1 MRMKAYLKMLVAMVA
16 MFAAVACNDDMP
28 PHDKPVN
35 GDEQPCKVEV
45 EVVAITDST
54 IEFSITSEDA
64 EKVCYIFA
72 QSSEAAPTQ
81 AYVLVEGTEVEAN
94 KAINV
99 KFEELDAST
108 KYTLHVVAE
117 NALGTLYAY
126 QEAETEESQSIEPT
140 IKIVVGE
147 CGETSA
153 TFTVTTTNAA
163 NVSYLVRNSSS
174 ADSEM
179 PEGELPTAE
188 EVIAA
193 GEAIEANVA
202 VEVEVADLE
211 AGSQYHIVVAAE
223 GDGGAVVEAEAFN
236 TSYAAPV
243 LSASLT
249 EDIGYDY
256 AVFSV
261 EAENVAE
268 VKYVCIKA
276 GSRDVTAEQVMKNGA
291 AIEAGNVKVEGL
303 AEETTYEV
311 YVAAKGVNKDV
322 VMADVLTFTTTKNI
336 IEYAMSAST
345 TASAMKYSATN
356 YYVTFTD
363 AVNGYKLNLDF
374 YIAEGNEY
382 LISGEYPLAGFNA
395 GEISAP
401 YTSFM
406 FTPADTV
413 VTTFGSGSVTV
424 VATPNE
430 ETREVY
436 YEVSGVLYFADE
448 NYVTL
453 NYSGLIEGIALPEV
467 VEGAPEGAYVFEVSP
482 STSMPKRVHGSNLA
496 VGEYYLKFYD
506 KNWSELTL
514 DLYVDPALCNNGND
528 GLPAGT
534 YTMADGSFDAYSN
547 ISLYNPYFAGNF
559 TEAELKV
566 SVDGD
571 NYTFVLLG
579 TVVSGATEKVVYM
592 SYTGEI
598 KDMVK

>member
-1 MRMKAYLKMLVAMVA
+1 MKAYLKMLVAMVA
-16 MFAAVACNDDMP
+16 MFAAVACNNDMP
-28 PHDKPVN
+28 PQDGP
-35 GDEQPCKVEV
+35 EPQPTVEV
-45 EVVAITDST
+45 EVANITDSSL
-54 IEFSITSEDA
+54 EFGVTTTNAA
-64 EKVCYIFA
+64 EVRYIFA
-72 QSSEAAPTQ
+72 ESSEAAPSVDSIL
-81 AYVLVEGTEVEAN
+81 AEGVEVEEN
-94 KAINV
+94 TNNNNV
-99 KFEELDAST
+99 VALKFEELTPST
-108 KYTLHVVAE
+108 KYTLHVAVR
-117 NALGTLYAY
+117 NTHGTAYAF
-126 QEAETEESQSIEPT
+126 QEAETEEADVVKPT
-140 IKIVVGE
+140 ISIAVGE
-147 CGETSA
+147 VGETAA
-153 TFTVTTTNAA
+153 TFTITTTNATTVKYCVYDMLGG
-163 NVSYLVRNSSS
+163 NP
-174 ADSEM
+174 D
-179 PEGELPTAE
+179 ELISAE
-188 EVIAA
+188 EVLETGTAV
-193 GEAIEANVA
+193 EANA
-202 VEVEVADLE
+202 TVEVEVTDLTFGKE
-211 AGSQYHIVVAAE
+211 YEIVVAAE
-223 GDGGAVVEAEAFN
+223 GESGVVAESETFKTA
-236 TSYAAPV
+236 TPAPV
-243 LSASLT
+243 LTATLT

-276 GSRDVTAEQVMKNGA
+276 GSRDVTAEQVMKNGT
-291 AIEAGNVKVEGL
+291 AIEAGDVKVEGL

-311 YVAAKGVNKDV
+311 YVAAKGVNEDV

-413 VTTFGSGSVTV
+413 VTTFSSGSVTV

-514 DLYVDPALCNNGND
+514 DIFVDPALCNNGND

>member
-1 MRMKAYLKMLVAMVA
+1 MKAYLKMLVAMVA
-16 MFAAVACNDDMP
+16 MFAAVACNNDMP
-28 PHDKPVN
+28 PQDGP
-35 GDEQPCKVEV
+35 EPQPTVEV
-45 EVVAITDST
+45 EVANITDSSL
-54 IEFSITSEDA
+54 EFGVTTTNAA
-64 EKVCYIFA
+64 EVRYIFA
-72 QSSEAAPTQ
+72 ESSEAAPSVDSIL
-81 AYVLVEGTEVEAN
+81 AEGVEVEEN
-94 KAINV
+94 TNNNNV
-99 KFEELDAST
+99 VALKFEELTPST
-108 KYTLHVVAE
+108 KYTLHVAVR
-117 NALGTLYAY
+117 NTHGTAYAF
-126 QEAETEESQSIEPT
+126 QEAETEEADVVEPT
-140 IKIVVGE
+140 ISIAVGE
-147 CGETSA
+147 VGETAA
-153 TFTVTTTNAA
+153 TFTITTTNATTVKYCVYDMLGG
-163 NVSYLVRNSSS
+163 NP
-174 ADSEM
+174 D
-179 PEGELPTAE
+179 ELISAE
-188 EVIAA
+188 EVLETGTAV
-193 GEAIEANVA
+193 EANTT
-202 VEVEVADLE
+202 VEVEVTDLTFGKE
-211 AGSQYHIVVAAE
+211 YEIVVAAE
-223 GDGGAVVEAEAFN
+223 GESGVVAESETFKTA
-236 TSYAAPV
+236 TPAPV

-249 EDIGYDY
+249 EDVGYDY

-276 GSRDVTAEQVMKNGA
+276 GSRDVTAEQVMKNGT
-291 AIEAGNVKVEGL
+291 AIEAGDVKVEGL

-311 YVAAKGVNKDV
+311 YVAAKGVNEDV

-413 VTTFGSGSVTV
+413 VTTFSSGSVTV

>member
-1 MRMKAYLKMLVAMVA
+1 MKAYLKMLVAMVA
-16 MFAAVACNDDMP
+16 MFAAVACNNDMP
-28 PHDKPVN
+28 PQDGP
-35 GDEQPCKVEV
+35 EPQPTVEV
-45 EVVAITDST
+45 EVANITDSSL
-54 IEFSITSEDA
+54 EFGVTTTNAA
-64 EKVCYIFA
+64 EVRYIFA
-72 QSSEAAPTQ
+72 ESSEAAPSVDNIL
-81 AYVLVEGTEVEAN
+81 AEGVEVEEN
-94 KAINV
+94 TNNNNV
-99 KFEELDAST
+99 VALKFEELAPST
-108 KYTLHVVAE
+108 KYTLHVAVR
-117 NALGTLYAY
+117 NTHGTAYAF
-126 QEAETEESQSIEPT
+126 QEAETEEADVVEPT
-140 IKIVVGE
+140 ISIAVGE
-147 CGETSA
+147 VGETAA
-153 TFTVTTTNAA
+153 TFTITTTNATTVKYCVYDMLGG
-163 NVSYLVRNSSS
+163 NL
-174 ADSEM
+174 D
-179 PEGELPTAE
+179 ELISAE
-188 EVIAA
+188 EVLETGTAV
-193 GEAIEANVA
+193 EANA
-202 VEVEVADLE
+202 TVEVEVTDLTFGKE
-211 AGSQYHIVVAAE
+211 YEIVVAAE
-223 GDGGAVVEAEAFN
+223 GESGVVAESETFKTA
-236 TSYAAPV
+236 TPAPV
-243 LSASLT
+243 LTATLT
-249 EDIGYDY
+249 EDVGYNY

-276 GSRDVTAEQVMKNGA
+276 GSRDVTAEQVMKNGT
-291 AIEAGNVKVEGL
+291 AIEAGDVKVEGL

-311 YVAAKGVNKDV
+311 YVAAKGVNEDV

-413 VTTFGSGSVTV
+413 VTTFSSGSVTV

>member
-16 MFAAVACNDDMP
+16 MFAAVACNNDMP
-28 PHDKPVN
+28 PQDGP
-35 GDEQPCKVEV
+35 EPQPTVEV
-45 EVVAITDST
+45 EVANITDSSL
-54 IEFSITSEDA
+54 EFGVTTTNAA
-64 EKVCYIFA
+64 EVRYIFA
-72 QSSEAAPTQ
+72 ESSEAAPSVDSIL
-81 AYVLVEGTEVEAN
+81 AEGVEVEEN
-94 KAINV
+94 TNNNNV
-99 KFEELDAST
+99 VALKFEELTPST
-108 KYTLHVVAE
+108 KYTLHVAVR
-117 NALGTLYAY
+117 NTHGTAYAF
-126 QEAETEESQSIEPT
+126 QEAETEEADVVEPT
-140 IKIVVGE
+140 ISIAVGE
-147 CGETSA
+147 VGETAA
-153 TFTVTTTNAA
+153 TFTITTTNATTVKYCVYDMLGG
-163 NVSYLVRNSSS
+163 NP
-174 ADSEM
+174 D
-179 PEGELPTAE
+179 ELISAE
-188 EVIAA
+188 EVLETGTAV
-193 GEAIEANVA
+193 EANA
-202 VEVEVADLE
+202 TVEVEVTDLTFGKE
-211 AGSQYHIVVAAE
+211 YEIVVAAE
-223 GDGGAVVEAEAFN
+223 GESGVVAESETFKTA
-236 TSYAAPV
+236 TPAPV
-243 LSASLT
+243 LTATLT

-268 VKYVCIKA
+268 IKYVCIKA
-276 GSRDVTAEQVMKNGA
+276 GSRDVTAEQVMKNGT
-291 AIEAGNVKVEGL
+291 AIEAGDVKVEGL

-311 YVAAKGVNKDV
+311 YVAAKGVNEDV

-345 TASAMKYSATN
+345 SASAMKYSATN

-413 VTTFGSGSVTV
+413 VTTFSSGSVTV

-482 STSMPKRVHGSNLA
+482 STSMPKRVHGSNLQA
-496 VGEYYLKFYD
+496 GEYYLKFYD

>member
-16 MFAAVACNDDMP
+16 MFAAVACNNDMP
-28 PHDKPVN
+28 PQDGP
-35 GDEQPCKVEV
+35 EPQPTVEV
-45 EVVAITDST
+45 EVANITDSSL
-54 IEFSITSEDA
+54 EFGVTTTNAA
-64 EKVCYIFA
+64 EVRYIFA
-72 QSSEAAPTQ
+72 ESSEAAPSVDSIL
-81 AYVLVEGTEVEAN
+81 AEGVEVEEN
-94 KAINV
+94 TNNNNV
-99 KFEELDAST
+99 VALKFEELTPST
-108 KYTLHVVAE
+108 KYTLHVAVR
-117 NALGTLYAY
+117 NTHGTAYAF
-126 QEAETEESQSIEPT
+126 QEAETEEADVVEPT
-140 IKIVVGE
+140 ISIAVGE
-147 CGETSA
+147 VGETAA
-153 TFTVTTTNAA
+153 TFTITTTNATTVKYCVYDMLGG
-163 NVSYLVRNSSS
+163 NP
-174 ADSEM
+174 D
-179 PEGELPTAE
+179 ELISAE
-188 EVIAA
+188 EVLETGTAV
-193 GEAIEANVA
+193 EANTT
-202 VEVEVADLE
+202 VEVEVTDLTFGKE
-211 AGSQYHIVVAAE
+211 YEIVVAAE
-223 GDGGAVVEAEAFN
+223 GESGVVAESETFKTA
-236 TSYAAPV
+236 TPAPV

-249 EDIGYDY
+249 EDVGYDY

-276 GSRDVTAEQVMKNGA
+276 GSRDVTAEQVMKNGT
-291 AIEAGNVKVEGL
+291 AIEAGDVKVEGL

-311 YVAAKGVNKDV
+311 YVAAKGVNEDV

-413 VTTFGSGSVTV
+413 VTTFSSGSVTV

>member
-16 MFAAVACNDDMP
+16 MFAAVACNNDMP
-28 PHDKPVN
+28 PQDGP
-35 GDEQPCKVEV
+35 EPQPTVEV
-45 EVVAITDST
+45 EVANITDSSL
-54 IEFSITSEDA
+54 EFGVTTTNAA
-64 EKVCYIFA
+64 EVRYIFA
-72 QSSEAAPTQ
+72 ESSEAAPSVDSIL
-81 AYVLVEGTEVEAN
+81 AEGVEVEEN
-94 KAINV
+94 TNNNNV
-99 KFEELDAST
+99 VALKFEELTPST
-108 KYTLHVVAE
+108 KYTLHVAVR
-117 NALGTLYAY
+117 NTHGTSYAF
-126 QEAETEESQSIEPT
+126 QEAETEEADVVVPT
-140 IKIVVGE
+140 ISIAVGE
-147 CGETSA
+147 VGETAA
-153 TFTVTTTNAA
+153 TFTITTTNATTVKYCVYDMLGG
-163 NVSYLVRNSSS
+163 NP
-174 ADSEM
+174 D
-179 PEGELPTAE
+179 ELISAE
-188 EVIAA
+188 EILETGTAV
-193 GEAIEANVA
+193 EANA
-202 VEVEVADLE
+202 TVEVEVTDLTFGKE
-211 AGSQYHIVVAAE
+211 YEIVVAAE
-223 GDGGAVVEAEAFN
+223 GESGVVAESETFKTA
-236 TSYAAPV
+236 TPAPV
-243 LSASLT
+243 LTASLT

-276 GSRDVTAEQVMKNGA
+276 GSRDVTAEQVMKNGT
-291 AIEAGNVKVEGL
+291 AIEAGDVKVEGL
-303 AEETTYEV
+303 AEETAYEV
-311 YVAAKGVNKDV
+311 YVAAKGVNEDV

-395 GEISAP
+395 GEISSP

-413 VTTFGSGSVTV
+413 VTTFSSGSVTV

-430 ETREVY
+430 ETREVN

-534 YTMADGSFDAYSN
+534 YTMADGSFDTYSN
-547 ISLYNPYFAGNF
+547 VALYNPYFSGNF

-566 SVDGD
+566 SVEGD

>member
-1 MRMKAYLKMLVAMVA
+1 MKAYLKMLVAMVA
-16 MFAAVACNDDMP
+16 MFAAVACNNDMP
-28 PHDKPVN
+28 PQDKPVN

-108 KYTLHVVAE
+108 KYTLHVVAG

-126 QEAETEESQSIEPT
+126 QEAETEESTGVTLSLAITDVTECSAKLSI
-140 IKIVVGE
+140 
-147 CGETSA
+147 TSE
-153 TFTVTTTNAA
+153 NASE
-163 NVSYLVRNSSS
+163 VKYLVALE
-174 ADSEM
+174 ADGLPSQEDV
-179 PEGELPTAE
+179 EAYGESVESNAQ
-188 EVIAA
+188 
-193 GEAIEANVA
+193 
-202 VEVEVADLE
+202 VEVTISDLM
-211 AGSQYHIVVAAE
+211 AGAAYYVRGLATGE
-223 GDGGAVVEAEAFN
+223 NSFAEDIYSFVTLAP
-236 TSYAAPV
+236 SPV

-249 EDIGYDY
+249 EDIGYNY

-276 GSRDVTAEQVMKNGA
+276 GSRDVTAEQVMKNGT
-291 AIEAGNVKVEGL
+291 AIEAGDVKVEGL

-311 YVAAKGVNKDV
+311 YVAAKGVNEDV

-413 VTTFGSGSVTV
+413 VTTFSSGSVTV

>member
-16 MFAAVACNDDMP
+16 MFAAVACNNDMP
-28 PHDKPVN
+28 PQDKPVN

-94 KAINV
+94 KTINV

-126 QEAETEESQSIEPT
+126 QEAETEEATGVTLSFAITDITECSAKLSI
-140 IKIVVGE
+140 
-147 CGETSA
+147 TSE
-153 TFTVTTTNAA
+153 NASE
-163 NVSYLVRNSSS
+163 VKYLVALE
-174 ADSEM
+174 ADGLPSQEDV
-179 PEGELPTAE
+179 EAYGESVE
-188 EVIAA
+188 S
-193 GEAIEANVA
+193 NVQ
-202 VEVEVADLE
+202 VEVTISDLM
-211 AGSQYHIVVAAE
+211 AGAAYYVRGLATGE
-223 GDGGAVVEAEAFN
+223 NSFAEDIYSFVTLAP
-236 TSYAAPV
+236 SPV

-249 EDIGYDY
+249 EDVGYNY

-276 GSRDVTAEQVMKNGA
+276 GSRDVTAEQVMKNGT
-291 AIEAGNVKVEGL
+291 AIEAGDVRVEGL
-303 AEETTYEV
+303 AEETAYEV
-311 YVAAKGVNKDV
+311 YVAAKGVNEDV

-363 AVNGYKLNLDF
+363 SVNGYKLNLDF

-413 VTTFGSGSVTV
+413 VTTFSSGSVTV

>member
-1 MRMKAYLKMLVAMVA
+1 MKAYLKMLVAMVA
-16 MFAAVACNDDMP
+16 MFAAVACNNDMP
-28 PHDKPVN
+28 PQDKPVN
-35 GDEQPCKVEV
+35 GDDQPCKVEV

-126 QEAETEESQSIEPT
+126 QEAETEESTGVTLSFAITDITECSAKLSI
-140 IKIVVGE
+140 
-147 CGETSA
+147 TSE
-153 TFTVTTTNAA
+153 NASE
-163 NVSYLVRNSSS
+163 VKYLVALE
-174 ADSEM
+174 ADGLPSQEDV
-179 PEGELPTAE
+179 EAYGESVESNAQ
-188 EVIAA
+188 
-193 GEAIEANVA
+193 
-202 VEVEVADLE
+202 VEVTISDLM
-211 AGSQYHIVVAAE
+211 AGAAYYVRGLATGE
-223 GDGGAVVEAEAFN
+223 NSFAEDIYSFVTLAP
-236 TSYAAPV
+236 SPV

-249 EDIGYDY
+249 EDVGYNY

-276 GSRDVTAEQVMKNGA
+276 GSRDVTAEQVLKNGT
-291 AIEAGNVKVEGL
+291 AIEAGDVKVEGL

-311 YVAAKGVNKDV
+311 YVAAKGVNEDV

-363 AVNGYKLNLDF
+363 SVNGYKLNLDF

-382 LISGEYPLAGFNA
+382 LISGEYLLAGFNA

>member
-16 MFAAVACNDDMP
+16 MFAAVACNNDMP
-28 PHDKPVN
+28 PQDKPVN

-94 KAINV
+94 KTINV

-108 KYTLHVVAE
+108 KYTLHVVAK
-117 NALGTLYAY
+117 NVLGTLYAY
-126 QEAETEESQSIEPT
+126 QEAETEEATGVTLSFAITDITECSAKLT
-140 IKIVVGE
+140 IASE
-147 CGETSA
+147 
-153 TFTVTTTNAA
+153 NA
-163 NVSYLVRNSSS
+163 NEVKYLVALE
-174 ADSEM
+174 ADGLPSQEDV
-179 PEGELPTAE
+179 EIYGESVESNTQVEVTISDLMAGAAYYVRGLATGENGFAE
-188 EVIAA
+188 EIYSFVTLAP
-193 GEAIEANVA
+193 
-202 VEVEVADLE
+202 
-211 AGSQYHIVVAAE
+211 S
-223 GDGGAVVEAEAFN
+223 
-236 TSYAAPV
+236 PV

-256 AVFSV
+256 AVFNV

-268 VKYVCIKA
+268 IKYVCIKA
-276 GSRDVTAEQVMKNGA
+276 GSRDVAAEQVMKNGTA
-291 AIEAGNVKVEGL
+291 VECGDVKVEGL
-303 AEETTYEV
+303 AEETAYEV
-311 YVAAKGVNKDV
+311 YVAARGLNDNV
-322 VMADVLTFTTTKNI
+322 VMADVLTFTTAKNI

-345 TASAMKYSATN
+345 TASAYKYTETN

-363 AVNGYKLNLDF
+363 AVNGYTLNVDF

-382 LISGEYPLAGFNA
+382 LTSGEYTLAGFNA
-395 GEISAP
+395 GEISKP

-406 FTPADTV
+406 FTPNDQA
-413 VTTFGSGSVTV
+413 VTTFSNGSMNV

-436 YEVSGVLYFADE
+436 YEVSGVLYFEDE

-453 NYSGLIEGIALPEV
+453 NYSGPIEGIALPEV
-467 VEGAPEGAYVFEVSP
+467 IEGAPEGAYVFEVSP

-566 SVDGD
+566 SVEGD

-579 TVVSGATEKVVYM
+579 TVVSGSTEKVIYM

>member
-1 MRMKAYLKMLVAMVA
+1 MKAYLKMLVAMVA
-16 MFAAVACNDDMP
+16 MFAAVACNNDMP
-28 PHDKPVN
+28 PQDKPVN

-99 KFEELDAST
+99 KFEKLDAST

-117 NALGTLYAY
+117 NALGTLYAF
-126 QEAETEESQSIEPT
+126 QEAETEESTGVTLSLAITDVTECSAKLSI
-140 IKIVVGE
+140 
-147 CGETSA
+147 TSE
-153 TFTVTTTNAA
+153 NASE
-163 NVSYLVRNSSS
+163 VKYLVALE
-174 ADSEM
+174 ADGLPSQEDV
-179 PEGELPTAE
+179 EAYGEYVESNAQ
-188 EVIAA
+188 
-193 GEAIEANVA
+193 
-202 VEVEVADLE
+202 VEVTISDLM
-211 AGSQYHIVVAAE
+211 AGAAYYVRGLATGE
-223 GDGGAVVEAEAFN
+223 NSFAEDIYSFVTLAP
-236 TSYAAPV
+236 SPV

-276 GSRDVTAEQVMKNGA
+276 GSRDVTAEQVMKNGT
-291 AIEAGNVKVEGL
+291 AIEAGDVKVEGL

-311 YVAAKGVNKDV
+311 YVAAKGVNEDV

-363 AVNGYKLNLDF
+363 SVNGYKLNLDF

-382 LISGEYPLAGFNA
+382 LISGEYLLAGFNA

-534 YTMADGSFDAYSN
+534 YTIADGSFDAYSN

>member
-16 MFAAVACNDDMP
+16 MFAAVACNNDMP
-28 PHDKPVN
+28 PQDKPVN
-35 GDEQPCKVEV
+35 GDDQPCKVEV

-126 QEAETEESQSIEPT
+126 QEAETEESTGVTLSFAITDITECSAKLSI
-140 IKIVVGE
+140 
-147 CGETSA
+147 TSE
-153 TFTVTTTNAA
+153 NASE
-163 NVSYLVRNSSS
+163 VKYLVALE
-174 ADSEM
+174 ADGLPSQEDV
-179 PEGELPTAE
+179 EAYGESVESNAQ
-188 EVIAA
+188 
-193 GEAIEANVA
+193 
-202 VEVEVADLE
+202 VEVTISDLM
-211 AGSQYHIVVAAE
+211 AGAAYYVRGLATGE
-223 GDGGAVVEAEAFN
+223 NSFAEDIYSFVTLAP
-236 TSYAAPV
+236 SPV

-249 EDIGYDY
+249 EDVGYNY

-276 GSRDVTAEQVMKNGA
+276 GSRDVTAEQVLKNGT
-291 AIEAGNVKVEGL
+291 AIEAGDVKVEGL

-311 YVAAKGVNKDV
+311 YVAAKGVNEDV

-363 AVNGYKLNLDF
+363 SVNGYKLNLDF

-382 LISGEYPLAGFNA
+382 LISGEYLLAGFNA

>member
-1 MRMKAYLKMLVAMVA
+1 MKAYLKMLVAMVA
-16 MFAAVACNDDMP
+16 MFAAVACNNDMP
-28 PHDKPVN
+28 PQDKPVN

-126 QEAETEESQSIEPT
+126 QEAETEEATGVTLSFAITDITECSAKLSI
-140 IKIVVGE
+140 
-147 CGETSA
+147 TSE
-153 TFTVTTTNAA
+153 NASE
-163 NVSYLVRNSSS
+163 VKYLVALE
-174 ADSEM
+174 ADGLPSQEDV
-179 PEGELPTAE
+179 EAYGESVE
-188 EVIAA
+188 S
-193 GEAIEANVA
+193 NVQ
-202 VEVEVADLE
+202 VEVTISDLM
-211 AGSQYHIVVAAE
+211 AGAAYYVRGLATGE
-223 GDGGAVVEAEAFN
+223 NSFAEDIYSFVTLAP
-236 TSYAAPV
+236 SPV

-249 EDIGYDY
+249 EDVGYNY

-276 GSRDVTAEQVMKNGA
+276 GSRDVTAEQVMKNGT
-291 AIEAGNVKVEGL
+291 AIEAGDVKVEGL

-311 YVAAKGVNKDV
+311 YVAAKGVNEDV

-382 LISGEYPLAGFNA
+382 LISGEYLLAGFNA
-395 GEISAP
+395 GEISKP

-406 FTPADTV
+406 FTPNDQT
-413 VTTFGSGSVTV
+413 VTTFSNGSVNV

-514 DLYVDPALCNNGND
+514 DIFVDPALCNNGND

-566 SVDGD
+566 SVEGD

>member
-1 MRMKAYLKMLVAMVA
+1 ML
-16 MFAAVACNDDMP
+16 FR
-28 PHDKPVN
+28 
-35 GDEQPCKVEV
+35 
-45 EVVAITDST
+45 S
-54 IEFSITSEDA
+54 
-64 EKVCYIFA
+64 
-72 QSSEAAPTQ
+72 
-81 AYVLVEGTEVEAN
+81 
-94 KAINV
+94 
-99 KFEELDAST
+99 
-108 KYTLHVVAE
+108 
-117 NALGTLYAY
+117 
-126 QEAETEESQSIEPT
+126 
-140 IKIVVGE
+140 
-147 CGETSA
+147 
-153 TFTVTTTNAA
+153 
-163 NVSYLVRNSSS
+163 
-174 ADSEM
+174 
-179 PEGELPTAE
+179 
-188 EVIAA
+188 
-193 GEAIEANVA
+193 
-202 VEVEVADLE
+202 
-211 AGSQYHIVVAAE
+211 
-223 GDGGAVVEAEAFN
+223 
-236 TSYAAPV
+236 
-243 LSASLT
+243 
-249 EDIGYDY
+249 
-256 AVFSV
+256 
-261 EAENVAE
+261 
-268 VKYVCIKA
+268 IKA
-276 GSRDVTAEQVMKNGA
+276 GSRDVTAEQVLKNGT
-291 AIEAGNVKVEGL
+291 AIEAGDVKVEGL

-311 YVAAKGVNKDV
+311 YVAAKGVNEDV

-363 AVNGYKLNLDF
+363 SVNGYKLNLDF
-374 YIAEGNEY
+374 YIVEGNEY
-382 LISGEYPLAGFNA
+382 LISGEYLLAGFNA

-496 VGEYYLKFYD
+496 EGEYYLKFYD

-514 DLYVDPALCNNGND
+514 DIFVDPALCNNGND

>member
-16 MFAAVACNDDMP
+16 MFAAVACNNDMP
-28 PHDKPVN
+28 PQDKPVN
-35 GDEQPCKVEV
+35 GDEQPCKVAV

-54 IEFSITSEDA
+54 IEFSIASEDA

-94 KAINV
+94 KTINV

-108 KYTLHVVAE
+108 KYTLHVVAK
-117 NALGTLYAY
+117 NVLGTLYAY

-153 TFTVTTTNAA
+153 KFTVTTTNAA
-163 NVSYLVRNSSS
+163 NVSYLVRNLSS

-202 VEVEVADLE
+202 VEVEVDNLE
-211 AGSQYHIVVAAE
+211 AGSQYLIIVAAE
-223 GDGGAVVEAEAFN
+223 GDGGAVVEAEVFN
-236 TSYAAPV
+236 TSYAAPM

-256 AVFSV
+256 VVFNV
-261 EAENVAE
+261 VAENVAE

-276 GSRDVTAEQVMKNGA
+276 GSRDVTAEQVMKNGTA
-291 AIEAGNVKVEGL
+291 VECGDVKVEGL
-303 AEETTYEV
+303 NEETAYEV
-311 YVAAKGVNKDV
+311 YVAARGLNEDV

-336 IEYAMSAST
+336 VVYTMSASA
-345 TASAMKYSATN
+345 ASAYQYSEIN
-356 YYVTFTD
+356 YYVTFID
-363 AVNGYKLNLDF
+363 EAHGYTLIADF
-374 YIAEGNEY
+374 YIEEGAEY
-382 LISGEYPLAGFNA
+382 LTSGEYQLAGFNA

-401 YTSFM
+401 YSKFY
-406 FTPADTV
+406 FTPNDIEGA
-413 VTTFGSGSVTV
+413 TFSSGSLNV
-424 VATPNE
+424 VAAPNE

-436 YEVSGVLYFADE
+436 YEVSGTLCFADGNSVMM
-448 NYVTL
+448 NYA
-453 NYSGLIEGIALPEV
+453 GLISGIELPEV
-467 VEGAPEGAYVFEVSP
+467 VEGAPEGAYLFEVSP
-482 STSMPKRVHGSNLA
+482 ETNMPKRVHGSNLQA
-496 VGEYYLKFYD
+496 GEYYLKFYD
-506 KNWSELTL
+506 KNWNELTL
-514 DLYVDPALCNNGND
+514 DIFVDPALCDNGND
-528 GLPAGT
+528 ALPAGT
-534 YTMADGSFDAYSN
+534 YTIADGSLDTYSN

-559 TEAELKV
+559 TEAELEV
-566 SVDGD
+566 SVEGD
-571 NYTFVLLG
+571 NFTFTLLG
-579 TVVSGATEKVVYM
+579 TVVSGSTEKLVYM
-592 SYTGEI
+592 KYTGEI
-598 KDMVK
+598 SDMVK

>member
-16 MFAAVACNDDMP
+16 MFAAVACNNDMP
-28 PHDKPVN
+28 PQDGP
-35 GDEQPCKVEV
+35 EPQPTVEV
-45 EVVAITDST
+45 EVANITDSSL
-54 IEFSITSEDA
+54 EFGVTTTNAA
-64 EKVCYIFA
+64 EVRYIFA
-72 QSSEAAPTQ
+72 ESSEAAPSVDNIL
-81 AYVLVEGTEVEAN
+81 AEGVEVGENTN
-94 KAINV
+94 NNNV
-99 KFEELDAST
+99 VALKFEELAPST
-108 KYTLHVVAE
+108 KYTLHVAVR
-117 NALGTLYAY
+117 NTHGTAYAF
-126 QEAETEESQSIEPT
+126 QEAETEEADVVEPT
-140 IKIVVGE
+140 ISIAVGE
-147 CGETSA
+147 VGETAA
-153 TFTVTTTNAA
+153 TFTITTTNATTVKYCVYDMLGG
-163 NVSYLVRNSSS
+163 NP
-174 ADSEM
+174 D
-179 PEGELPTAE
+179 ELISAE
-188 EVIAA
+188 EVLETGTAV
-193 GEAIEANVA
+193 EANA
-202 VEVEVADLE
+202 TVEVEVTDLTFGKE
-211 AGSQYHIVVAAE
+211 YEIVVAAE
-223 GDGGAVVEAEAFN
+223 GESGVVAESETFKTA
-236 TSYAAPV
+236 TPAPV
-243 LSASLT
+243 LAASLT

-276 GSRDVTAEQVMKNGA
+276 GSRDVTAEQVMKNGT
-291 AIEAGNVKVEGL
+291 AIEAGDVKVEGL

-311 YVAAKGVNKDV
+311 YVAAKGVNEDV

-345 TASAMKYSATN
+345 VASAHVYTETN
-356 YYVTFTD
+356 YFLTFVD
-363 AVNGYKLNLDF
+363 AANGYTLNADF
-374 YIAEGNEY
+374 YVAEGSKY
-382 LISGEYPLAGFNA
+382 LPSGEYVLAGFNA

-406 FTPADTV
+406 FTPTDLTA
-413 VTTFGSGSVTV
+413 TTFSSGSLNV

-430 ETREVY
+430 ETRELY

-482 STSMPKRVHGSNLA
+482 STSMPKRVHGSNLQA
-496 VGEYYLKFYD
+496 GEYYLKFYD

>member
-28 PHDKPVN
+28 PQDKPVN

-99 KFEELDAST
+99 KFEKLDAST

-117 NALGTLYAY
+117 NALGTLYAF
-126 QEAETEESQSIEPT
+126 QEAETEESTGVTLSLAITDVTECSAKLSI
-140 IKIVVGE
+140 
-147 CGETSA
+147 TSE
-153 TFTVTTTNAA
+153 NASE
-163 NVSYLVRNSSS
+163 VKYLVALE
-174 ADSEM
+174 ADGLPSQEDV
-179 PEGELPTAE
+179 EAYGESVESNAQ
-188 EVIAA
+188 
-193 GEAIEANVA
+193 
-202 VEVEVADLE
+202 VEVTISDLM
-211 AGSQYHIVVAAE
+211 AGAAYYVRGLATGE
-223 GDGGAVVEAEAFN
+223 NSFAEDIYSFVTLAP
-236 TSYAAPV
+236 SPV

-249 EDIGYDY
+249 EDLGYDY

-276 GSRDVTAEQVMKNGA
+276 GSRDVTAEQVMKNGT
-291 AIEAGNVKVEGL
+291 AIEAGDVRVEGL

-311 YVAAKGVNKDV
+311 YVAAKGVNEDV

-336 IEYAMSAST
+336 VTYTMSAST
-345 TASAMKYSATN
+345 AASAHIYTETN
-356 YYVTFTD
+356 YFLTFVD
-363 AVNGYKLNLDF
+363 AANGYTLNADF
-374 YIAEGNEY
+374 YVAEGSKY
-382 LISGEYPLAGFNA
+382 LPSGEYVLAGFNA

-406 FTPADTV
+406 FTPTDLTA
-413 VTTFGSGSVTV
+413 TTFSSGSLNV

-436 YEVSGVLYFADE
+436 YEIGGVLYFADG
-448 NYVTL
+448 NSVVL
-453 NYSGLIEGIALPEV
+453 NYAGLVAGIELPE
-467 VEGAPEGAYVFEVSP
+467 EIPGAPEGAYIFEVSP
-482 STSMPKRVHGSNLA
+482 STNMPKRVHGSNLQA
-496 VGEYYLKFYD
+496 GEYYIKFYD

-514 DLYVDPALCNNGND
+514 DIFVDPALCNNGND

-534 YTMADGSFDAYSN
+534 YTIADGSLDTYSN
-547 ISLYNPYFAGNF
+547 VALYNPYFGGNF
-559 TEAELKV
+559 TEAELYV

-571 NYTFVLLG
+571 NYTFTLLG
-579 TVVSGATEKVVYM
+579 TAVSGATSKVIYM
-592 SYTGEI
+592 TYTGEI
-598 KDMVK
+598 NDMVK

>member
-1 MRMKAYLKMLVAMVA
+1 MKAYLKMLVAMVA
-16 MFAAVACNDDMP
+16 MFAAVACNNDMP
-28 PHDKPVN
+28 PQDGP
-35 GDEQPCKVEV
+35 EPQPTVEV
-45 EVVAITDST
+45 EVANITDSSL
-54 IEFSITSEDA
+54 EFGVTTTNAA
-64 EKVCYIFA
+64 EVRYIFA
-72 QSSEAAPTQ
+72 ESSEAAPSVDNIL
-81 AYVLVEGTEVEAN
+81 AEGVEVGENTN
-94 KAINV
+94 NNNV
-99 KFEELDAST
+99 VALKFEELAPST
-108 KYTLHVVAE
+108 KYTLHVAVR
-117 NALGTLYAY
+117 NTHGTAYAF
-126 QEAETEESQSIEPT
+126 QEAETEEADVVEPT
-140 IKIVVGE
+140 ISIAVGE
-147 CGETSA
+147 VGETAA
-153 TFTVTTTNAA
+153 TFTITTTNATTVKYCVYDMLGG
-163 NVSYLVRNSSS
+163 NP
-174 ADSEM
+174 D
-179 PEGELPTAE
+179 ELISAE
-188 EVIAA
+188 EVLETGTAV
-193 GEAIEANVA
+193 EANA
-202 VEVEVADLE
+202 TVEVEVTDLTFGKE
-211 AGSQYHIVVAAE
+211 YEIVVAAE
-223 GDGGAVVEAEAFN
+223 GESGVVAESETFKTA
-236 TSYAAPV
+236 TPAPV
-243 LSASLT
+243 LAASLT

-276 GSRDVTAEQVMKNGA
+276 GSRDVTAEQVMKNGT
-291 AIEAGNVKVEGL
+291 AIEAGDVKVEGL

-311 YVAAKGVNKDV
+311 YVAAKGVNEDV

-345 TASAMKYSATN
+345 VASAHVYTETN
-356 YYVTFTD
+356 YFLTFVD
-363 AVNGYKLNLDF
+363 AANGYTLNADF
-374 YIAEGNEY
+374 YVAEGSKY
-382 LISGEYPLAGFNA
+382 LPSGEYVLAGFNA

-406 FTPADTV
+406 FTPTDLTA
-413 VTTFGSGSVTV
+413 TTFSSGSLNV

-430 ETREVY
+430 ETRELY

-482 STSMPKRVHGSNLA
+482 STSMPKRVHGSNLQA
-496 VGEYYLKFYD
+496 GEYYLKFYD